1 MLAVTPPII
10 KMFFQRRNGHSN
22 GPFSPDQC
30 LTKMEHFCAYRERCP
45 KEVWAKLAELGAEG
59 EDAQQIFQALQGD
72 NFFDEQRF
80 AQAYAGG
87 KFRNNHW
94 GKIRIRL
101 ELQVRDI
108 PVQIIH
114 QALDSIEI
122 EEYEGLLMKLIE
134 KKWTQFA
141 EDDRQRDKT
150 AAALIRSGF
159 EPELVFKNLPIRS

>member
-1 MLAVTPPII
+1 M
-10 KMFFQRRNGHSN
+10 
-22 GPFSPDQC
+22 
-30 LTKMEHFCAYRERCP
+30 
-45 KEVWAKLAELGAEG
+45 
-59 EDAQQIFQALQGD
+59 
-72 NFFDEQRF
+72 
-80 AQAYAGG
+80 
-87 KFRNNHW
+87 
-94 GKIRIRL
+94 
-101 ELQVRDI
+101 RDI